1 MSEGNN
7 RKRKNEEYL
16 KVERER
22 RRKGKERRVSKMTT
36 TVSSLSPKIFI
47 FLLLCFVV
55 FSSTLFYGF
64 CFCVLKATH
73 KVILNKTMKYIKE
86 LEEKKKMLEEMKESR
101 MKVLANPNCS
111 VSVSI
116 ANNMVFFSIETVAKP
131 LATAIVRIFLENQAD
146 ILSSK
151 VSVDDGK
158 LTMSVTALVQNE
170 KGVSIEKIK
179 SEIMKSYN
187 CEVFMQGI

>member
-1 MSEGNN
+1 
-7 RKRKNEEYL
+7 
-16 KVERER
+16 
-22 RRKGKERRVSKMTT
+22 
-36 TVSSLSPKIFI
+36 
-47 FLLLCFVV
+47 
-55 FSSTLFYGF
+55 
-64 CFCVLKATH
+64 
-73 KVILNKTMKYIKE
+73 
-86 LEEKKKMLEEMKESR
+86 

>member
-1 MSEGNN
+1 MSQGSN

-22 RRKGKERRVSKMTT
+22 RRKGKEMYNELTT
-36 TVSSLSPKIFI
+36 TVPSLSPKVFI

-64 CFCVLKATH
+64 CFCVLKATQE
-73 KVILNKTMKYIKE
+73 VILNKTMEYIKE

-116 ANNMVFFSIETVAKP
+116 ASNVVFFSH
-131 LATAIVRIFLENQAD
+131 RIG
-146 ILSSK
+146 SK
-151 VSVDDGK
+151 
-158 LTMSVTALVQNE
+158 
-170 KGVSIEKIK
+170 
-179 SEIMKSYN
+179 
-187 CEVFMQGI
+187 